1 MKNARRQ
8 RYESEFDLNLYYWG
22 DDLYN
27 ASKNKHLVRHRLMS
41 KKNMIFVASGGMF
54 CAFPQNTSIYFEKIE
69 KEKWMQAQALR
80 NRQ

>member
-41 KKNMIFVASGGMF
+41 KKKMIF
-54 CAFPQNTSIYFEKIE
+54 EKRAE
-69 KEKWMQAQALR
+69 R
-80 NRQ
+80 NNGTY